1 MQVSCRCSA
10 GVQVSCRCRCHAGV
24 SSHFLNSLIYIGSG
38 KLAAQWTEKEHAGVS
53 SHFLNSLIYIGSGK
67 LAAQWT
73 EKEHDFGTRHAK
85 SPNFLREDVEISV
98 IHDWPF

>member
-1 MQVSCRCSA
+1 MTGLFKRDGSA
-10 GVQVSCRCRCHAGV
+10 GQCKVIHRQR
-24 SSHFLNSLIYIGSG
+24 
-38 KLAAQWTEKEHAGVS
+38 AGVS